1 MFTLRDIHDMDE
13 AVSGKS
19 NNNYVLYASKLD
31 IRALQRDL
39 EQIEDP
45 RGGQGRRYRFL
56 PLFRQGQRE
65 VAREE
70 QERGA
75 EWKEKVP

>member
-19 NNNYVLYASKLD
+19 NNNYVLDASKLD

-45 RGGQGRRYRFL
+45 RGGQGRRYRFML
-56 PLFRQGQRE
+56 SGGKEYVVDCDGGISEILN
-65 VAREE
+65 EE
-70 QERGA
+70 
-75 EWKEKVP
+75 